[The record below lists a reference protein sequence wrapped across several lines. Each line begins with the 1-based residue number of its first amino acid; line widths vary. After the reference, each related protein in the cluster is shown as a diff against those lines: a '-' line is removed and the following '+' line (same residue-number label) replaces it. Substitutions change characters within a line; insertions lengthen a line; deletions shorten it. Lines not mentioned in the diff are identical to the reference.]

1 MLETQSTVCV
11 MLHCICL
18 ITWNPPPTLASSG
31 LCWVKRAKR
40 EICTCDNSNAH
51 LQTKLV
57 GKKTALSFCVYSLW
71 DNYVPPPP
79 RPVHLP
85 LPADVIPGC
94 GHVLHGPPA
103 PTESVR
109 GAGGR
114 FGCLPAAHETAPV
127 GLLDMADHAV
137 TETDHRGRHG
147 ACFMFFSR
155 PLFFPIME
163 GAQAHKHLRH
173 LARLCTLSAVLNH
186 SHGEKEEKC
195 VTPEICSLHICL
207 YICTKVVD
215 RPLLIIKL

>member
-57 GKKTALSFCVYSLW
+57 GKKNCSF
-71 DNYVPPPP
+71 
-79 RPVHLP
+79 
-85 LPADVIPGC
+85 
-94 GHVLHGPPA
+94 VLCLQPMRQLRPA
-103 PTESVR
+103 PTSPCSLASSCWCHSWVWPCIAR
-109 GAGGR
+109 TAGAHRECARSWRPLWLSTCCTWNSSCG
-114 FGCLPAAHETAPV
+114 AAGYGWPCSDWDRPQGETW
-127 GLLDMADHAV
+127 GLLYV
-137 TETDHRGRHG
+137 
-147 ACFMFFSR
+147 FSR

-195 VTPEICSLHICL
+195 LTPEICSLHICL

-215 RPLLIIKL
+215 SPLLIIKL